1 MLAQMVAWYGSYA
14 LEFVFFLCPLKKKK
28 SEMVRRVFSIQGLAV
43 ASFSQRT
50 NADARRNLTTRGA
63 MRV

>member
-1 MLAQMVAWYGSYA
+1 
-14 LEFVFFLCPLKKKK
+14 
-28 SEMVRRVFSIQGLAV
+28 MVRRVFSIQGLAV

-63 MRV
+63 MRGGFLGSEAEEA